1 MTNYELAKN
10 CRKMASAKTVYMW
23 GCYGQKLTEALIAR
37 KTAQYPNRFSTT
49 RRKYLKKLVSDGD
62 VYACD
67 CAGLIKNFLW
77 GGFRRS
83 LRYDPN
89 TDFGSESFRRAA
101 EKAGKI
107 STLPEI
113 PGLGVYKKNH
123 VGVYVGKGKVIECT
137 LGARGDGV
145 VETDVSDTAWKEWF
159 YIPHIV
165 YPEMRLKTKKYTDA
179 IIKFLKRNDIL

>member
-1 MTNYELAKN
+1 MTNYELVKN
-10 CRKMASAKTVYMW
+10 CRKMANAKTVYMW
-23 GCYGQKLTEALIAR
+23 GCYGQKLTETLIA
-37 KTAQYPNRFSTT
+37 KKAAQYPNRFSAA

-101 EKAGKI
+101 KKIGKI

-145 VETDVSDTAWKEWF
+145 VETDVSDAAWKEWF
-159 YIPHIV
+159 FIPNIV
-165 YPEMRLKTKKYTDA
+165 YPETCRKKKKNTTP
-179 IIKFLKRNDIL
+179 IIKFLRKNDIL